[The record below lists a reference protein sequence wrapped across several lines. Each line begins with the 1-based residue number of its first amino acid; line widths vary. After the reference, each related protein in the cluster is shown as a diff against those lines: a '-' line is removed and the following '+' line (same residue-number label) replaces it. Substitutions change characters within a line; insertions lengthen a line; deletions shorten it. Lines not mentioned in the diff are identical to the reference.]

1 MTLSEFL
8 DWDDGTDRRY
18 ELLDG
23 VPVMMAPSL
32 EAHGELAAKLT
43 IEIGTRLQPP
53 CRVISEAGMVV
64 PDRADTY
71 YVADLAVTC
80 APREPGRRMV
90 VEPVL
95 VVEVLSPSTGQ
106 IDRWRKVADYRTL
119 PSVQEIL
126 VVFSDERRVEV
137 QRRAPDGWR
146 GRGSDRQSR
155 NRSRLLQRPD
165 PARWDL
171 SGPCA
176 SVWREA
182 GSQRTLPGPDQGRS
196 SRARSLHG
204 ASTRPAS
211 AAGRSTESAAG
222 S

>member
-1 MTLSEFL
+1 MRMATPAPKRMTLAEFL
-8 DWDDGTDRRY
+8 EWDSGSDRRY

-23 VPVMMAPSL
+23 IPVMMAPSL
-32 EAHGELAAKLT
+32 EAHGELAAALT
-43 IEIGTRLQPP
+43 IEIGTRLKQP
-53 CRVISEAGMVV
+53 CRVISEAGIVI

-106 IDRWRKVADYRTL
+106 VDRLRKIADYRTL

-137 QRRAPDGWR
+137 QRRTQDGWR
-146 GRGSDRQSR
+146 VEDLIGKAEIKLSCCSSPVELTAIYRD
-155 NRSRLLQRPD
+155 LLEQ
-165 PARWDL
+165 PAT
-171 SGPCA
+171 PT
-176 SVWREA
+176 
-182 GSQRTLPGPDQGRS
+182 Q
-196 SRARSLHG
+196 
-204 ASTRPAS
+204 
-211 AAGRSTESAAG
+211 
-222 S
+222 